1 MATIITIMVIIIIK
15 KRTKRC
21 PVTKTWQLFETRE
34 KN

>member
-1 MATIITIMVIIIIK
+1 MATIITIMIIIIK
-15 KRTKRC
+15 QQTKRC

>member
-1 MATIITIMVIIIIK
+1 MDTIITIMIIIIK
-15 KRTKRC
+15 QLTKRC